1 VKRNIILTG
10 FMGTGKT
17 TVGQILAK
25 SLGYVFLDTDAV
37 IEKEEGRS
45 ISDIFRDDGEQYF
58 RQLETKLVLRI
69 RNLEGVVVATGGGMI
84 LKPEHRKWF
93 REKGIIVCLDAQLET
108 LLRNLAHSTQR
119 PLLDQEAEQEREWRI
134 RRLYDE
140 RKKTYMDADWIF
152 LIDDKTPQQIA
163 SEIMNTLAG
172 QLK

>member
-1 VKRNIILTG
+1 MKRNIILTG

-25 SLGYVFLDTDAV
+25 SLGYEFLDTDAF

-45 ISDIFRDDGEQYF
+45 ISDIFRDDGEEYF

-84 LKPEHRKWF
+84 LKPDHRKWF
-93 REKGIIVCLDAQLET
+93 REKGIIVCLDAQLNT
-108 LLRNLAHSTQR
+108 LLKNLADSTQR
-119 PLLDQEAEQEREWRI
+119 PLLDQEEEREWKI
-134 RRLYDE
+134 RRLYHE
-140 RKKTYMDADWIF
+140 RKKEYKDADWIF
-152 LIDDKTPQQIA
+152 MIDDKTPQQIA
-163 SEIMNTLAG
+163 REIVNALAS